1 MARARS
7 RTSPKC
13 RAWKAR
19 RSCSK
24 TCSSSSRRVTSTARS
39 RVACD
44 PPESVRSSRRSS
56 RPPASSCRRT
66 PSATFPPTCGDP
78 ARVRLTGDRVPRH
91 PPVLLGG
98 LVDDGRRR
106 PGDPRVAHG
115 PIRGWAAGRPGK
127 EADPEERTPRDR
139 PVRDALERRRGQA
152 IRFSGRI
159 WVGRRIGG
167 RLNAFNKQLPDTIVL
182 LSNSLRA
189 GSSFLQSVE
198 LVSRESPAPMGPEMG
213 RVVREVN
220 LGLGMEEALANM
232 VRRIKS
238 DDLDLMVTAIG
249 VQQQV
254 GGNLAEI
261 LDTIAFTIRERVRI
275 KGEIRTLTAQG
286 RYSGYLVAFLP
297 VGIAVTLNF
306 INPEFMQPLFTETL
320 GRILL
325 GTGLVMM
332 FIGFTAIRR
341 ITDIKV

>member
-1 MARARS
+1 MEYALPAGMFAGVLFFFWGISTMLSGGGAGSVEERMARYAGGKADVKTSGGRRES
-7 RTSPKC
+7 RQRNLVDPFATL
-13 RAWKAR
+13 
-19 RSCSK
+19 
-24 TCSSSSRRVTSTARS
+24 SSDVQDKRFAS
-39 RVACD
+39 RVQRD
-44 PPESVRSSRRSS
+44 L
-56 RPPASSCRRT
+56 
-66 PSATFPPTCGDP
+66 
-78 ARVRLTGDRVPRH
+78 ARADLRL
-91 PPVLLGG
+91 
-98 LVDDGRRR
+98 
-106 PGDPRVAHG
+106 RVAEYYYLRVG
-115 PIRGWAAGRPGK
+115 LALGLCAILFLLR
-127 EADPEERTPRDR
+127 DPLS
-139 PVRDALERRRGQA
+139 ALVGA
-152 IRFSGRI
+152 VLGYFVPRI

-189 GSSFLQSVE
+189 GSSFLQSIE
-198 LVSRESPAPMGPEMG
+198 LVSRETPAPMGSEMG

-297 VGIAVTLNF
+297 IGIMITLNF
-306 INPEFMQPLFTETL
+306 INPEFMQPLFTELIGQALLAL
-320 GRILL
+320 GAI
-325 GTGLVMM
+325 MM
-332 FIGFTAIRR
+332 AVGFFAIRK